1 MKSIAH
7 SALTFKIH
15 KKSVDIK
22 INRGRLVPSSKGST
36 QRGDVKEF
44 SYRSER
50 RMRFALEDTADLW
63 NVFAMLSYPG
73 EYPCNG
79 LKVKRDIRAL
89 IRWLRHRNHH
99 DFFWGL
105 EFQRRGAPHINLLLS
120 KTIDKED
127 LAKAWYRIVGSGDE
141 KHLRAGTG
149 IAKVRQKDSMATY
162 ILGYVRKRWQKDVP
176 EGYENVG
183 RFWGCSR
190 SAVEKSTYTYQFKDT
205 DALETF
211 MKPVVAQYEANMK
224 EWAQKREKPY
234 TWKYKGSSFVMW
246 SGAEFI
252 NKLIEG
258 GQNNEE
264 EKEEESRTHDVRRND
279 GIDSRDAL
287 SGSGHELRRMYR
299 LTHEGMY
306 RKKSRRNQRSNGV
319 SHRTS

>member
-1 MKSIAH
+1 MKSISH

-22 INRGRLVPSSKGST
+22 INNGRLVSGPKGSAV
-36 QRGDVKEF
+36 RGDVKEF

-50 RMRFALEDTADLW
+50 RMRLVLEDTAHLW

-89 IRWLRHRNHH
+89 IRWLRHRNHN

-120 KTIDKED
+120 KKIDKED
-127 LAKAWYRIVGSGDE
+127 LAEAWYRIVGSGD
-141 KHLRAGTG
+141 KRHLLAGTG

-190 SAVEKSTYTYQFKDT
+190 STPQSSTYTYQFENSQ
-205 DALETF
+205 ALETF
-211 MKPVVAQYEANMK
+211 IKPVVAEYEAKMK
-224 EWAQKREKPY
+224 EWAQKKEKPY
-234 TWKYKGSSFVMW
+234 TWKYRGNSFVMW

-258 GQNNEE
+258 ELNNEQ
-264 EKEEESRTHDVRRND
+264 EKEKKQEESGGHQHVSGND
-279 GIDSRDAL
+279 GSD
-287 SGSGHELRRMYR
+287 G
-299 LTHEGMY
+299 
-306 RKKSRRNQRSNGV
+306 RNTLPRADTEV
-319 SHRTS
+319 